1 MHATGHKILGVHY
14 KLESAMLFASPDW
27 RVRGHGR
34 RPRLGFRRLAAA
46 AGGLALAVAILGGN
60 LLGAPARAQETQVVG
75 DISRV
80 VGSVTLLRGEERL
93 AAGLGTVV
101 REGDGLITGAE
112 SKAEILCADGST
124 LMVGSESTLS
134 MATFA
139 AEPGGTGLLDLISG
153 ILRVTLSGRTP
164 WQYFEVRS
172 ATAVASV
179 RSTDWIVDASR
190 VKTGVFVVEGE
201 VAVASR
207 QGAAQGAGEVTLTA
221 GEGTDVAVNALPTPP
236 KAWGQARVDDV
247 LARTTFP

>member
-1 MHATGHKILGVHY
+1 
-14 KLESAMLFASPDW
+14 MLFASPGW
-27 RVRGHGR
+27 RVRGRGR
-34 RPRLGFRRLAAA
+34 RPQRGFRRLAAVT
-46 AGGLALAVAILGGN
+46 GGLALAVAIFGAN
-60 LLGAPARAQETQVVG
+60 LLAAPAQAQETQVVG
-75 DISRV
+75 DIGRV

-93 AAGLGTVV
+93 DAGPGTVV
-101 REGDGLITGAE
+101 REGDGLITGAR

-124 LMVGSESTLS
+124 LVVGPDSTLS

-179 RSTDWIVDASR
+179 RSTDWVVDASR
-190 VKTGVFVVEGE
+190 VKTGVFVIEGV

-221 GEGTDVAVNALPTPP
+221 GQGTDVAFNALPQPP
-236 KAWGQARVDDV
+236 KKWGQARVDDV
-247 LARTTFP
+247 IARTTIP

>member
-1 MHATGHKILGVHY
+1 MPAGW
-14 KLESAMLFASPDW
+14 SAAGPCCAAE
-27 RVRGHGR
+27 
-34 RPRLGFRRLAAA
+34 RLAAA
-46 AGGLALAVAILGGN
+46 
-60 LLGAPARAQETQVVG
+60 P
-75 DISRV
+75 
-80 VGSVTLLRGEERL
+80 
-93 AAGLGTVV
+93 GTVV
-101 REGDGLITGAE
+101 HESDGLVTGAE

-124 LMVGSESTLS
+124 LTVGPDSTLS
-134 MATFA
+134 MATFV

-190 VKTGVFVVEGE
+190 VKTGAFVVEGE

-221 GEGTDVAVNALPTPP
+221 GQGTDRTEEHKSELQSLMRIPY
-236 KAWGQARVDDV
+236 ARYC
-247 LARTTFP
+247 LKTNKQRQH

>member
-1 MHATGHKILGVHY
+1 
-14 KLESAMLFASPDW
+14 MLFASPDW
-27 RVRGHGR
+27 RVRGHSG
-34 RPRLGFRRLAAA
+34 RPRHHFRRLAAA
-46 AGGLALAVAILGGN
+46 AGSLALAVAILGGN
-60 LLGAPARAQETQVVG
+60 LLGAPARAETQVVG
-75 DISRV
+75 DIGRV

-93 AAGLGTVV
+93 AAAPGTVV
-101 REGDGLITGAE
+101 HEGDGLVTGAE

-124 LMVGSESTLS
+124 LTVGPDSTLS
-134 MATFA
+134 MATFV

-207 QGAAQGAGEVTLTA
+207 QGAEQGAGEVTLTA
-221 GEGTDVAVNALPTPP
+221 GQGTDVAVNALPLPP
-236 KAWGQARVDDV
+236 KDWGQARVDDV
-247 LARTTFP
+247 LARTTIP

>member
-1 MHATGHKILGVHY
+1 
-14 KLESAMLFASPDW
+14 MLFASPGW
-27 RVRGHGR
+27 RVRGRGR
-34 RPRLGFRRLAAA
+34 RPQRGFRRLAAVT
-46 AGGLALAVAILGGN
+46 GGLALAVAILGAN
-60 LLGAPARAQETQVVG
+60 LLAAPAQAQETQVVG
-75 DISRV
+75 DIGRV

-93 AAGLGTVV
+93 DAGPGTVV
-101 REGDGLITGAE
+101 REGDGLITGAR

-124 LMVGSESTLS
+124 LVVGPDSTLS

-179 RSTDWIVDASR
+179 RSTDWVVDASR
-190 VKTGVFVVEGE
+190 VKTGVFVIEGV

-221 GEGTDVAVNALPTPP
+221 GQGTDVAFNALPLPP
-236 KAWGQARVDDV
+236 KEWGQARVDDV
-247 LARTTFP
+247 IARTTIP